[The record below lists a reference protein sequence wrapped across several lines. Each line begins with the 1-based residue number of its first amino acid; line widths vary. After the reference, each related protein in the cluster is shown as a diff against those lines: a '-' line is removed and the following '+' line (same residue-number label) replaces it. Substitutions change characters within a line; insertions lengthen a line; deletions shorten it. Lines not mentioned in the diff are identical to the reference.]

1 MPKPSSTL
9 SSHLHPP
16 PLDKPEDSITPL
28 SPEIESQ
35 YSIYIEYN
43 DAILT
48 DLDLILNFIQSF
60 WTKSYDCCILTIF
73 VASACAGVGAVTVV
87 ETLHLGDVQGGEDG
101 VTGEG
106 HARVHRG
113 HHPLRGVDSETRVQC
128 FRHDDIKRRKHNL
141 RIAFFKLS
149 ERS

>member
-1 MPKPSSTL
+1 MQLQRLVRKSLEVYLHTL
-9 SSHLHPP
+9 
-16 PLDKPEDSITPL
+16 
-28 SPEIESQ
+28 
-35 YSIYIEYN
+35 
-43 DAILT
+43 
-48 DLDLILNFIQSF
+48 
-60 WTKSYDCCILTIF
+60 F
-73 VASACAGVGAVTVV
+73 VAPASAGVGAVAVV